1 MHRSS
6 PPTFLPF
13 TNLSSLTITMSSPPK
28 AVQTDAKSMNF
39 PSPPAFPDTTA
50 ERKHK
55 LERLAGAFRIFGK
68 LGYDEGIAGHL
79 SRRILQASELRG
91 RLGRML
97 SPMCLRSSQPSATQS
112 CAIISGSTR
121 LDLHFL

>member
-1 MHRSS
+1 
-6 PPTFLPF
+6 
-13 TNLSSLTITMSSPPK
+13 MSSPPK

-39 PSPPAFPDTTA
+39 PSPPTFPDTTA

-79 SRRILQASELRG
+79 SKRILQAPELRG

-97 SPMCLRSSQPSATQS
+97 SPMCLR
-112 CAIISGSTR
+112 
-121 LDLHFL
+121 